1 MVLSGF
7 EEYLE
12 MVLKGLCVIAKN
24 GSHRFSRMYEVNS
37 KLKSKIVSKM
47 Q

>member
-7 EEYLE
+7 EECLE
-12 MVLKGLCVIAKN
+12 MVLKDLRAIAKN
-24 GSHRFSRMYEVNS
+24 GSYRFSRMYEVNS

-47 Q
+47 